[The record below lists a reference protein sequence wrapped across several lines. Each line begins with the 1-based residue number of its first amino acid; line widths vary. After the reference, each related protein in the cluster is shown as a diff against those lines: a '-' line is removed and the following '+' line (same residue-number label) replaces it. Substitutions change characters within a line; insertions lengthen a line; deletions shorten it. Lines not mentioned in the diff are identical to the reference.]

1 MGTPVNP
8 AKVQKNSGALIGVD
22 VGGTH
27 TDVCVSLGSELVR
40 GKALTTHDNYGVGV
54 IEAVDVAAAHLG
66 KNAAGLLAETEAFVS
81 GTTVVTNALTE
92 LRGAKVGVLITR
104 GFKDVF
110 RLAGGARRPTYDDQ
124 LQDNPPDVMPRS
136 WIKEIDER
144 IVGDGSALVALDEG
158 QVRQAVRELRDE
170 GVETLAVCFLWSFR
184 TPAHERRAAEII
196 REEWPAA
203 FVTLSS
209 DIYPVIREHERFYS
223 AVFNSFC
230 QPSVVILLD
239 TLAEQLQAQGFKGH
253 LSFFSGAGGAITR
266 ELAGRFP
273 LLLLASGPAGGVT
286 GAITLAERMGIKDV
300 LVGDMGG
307 TSFDTTLIR
316 DLHPIVRSRVD
327 VSNMPVGLTILD
339 ILSIGAGGGSLAG
352 VDSRGVPKVG
362 PHSAGSMPGP
372 ACYGRGGTVATVTD
386 AAVVAG
392 YIDPLN
398 YLNGRV
404 ALDFDGAIRAIDKFG
419 GNFGW
424 GTDESV
430 DAILE
435 LTAANMADAL
445 RAVTIERGQDP
456 RDCTMFAYGGTLPL
470 FAAAICSRLEIDQVV
485 MPRNSSVFSA
495 YGVMVAPFLR
505 RLSRSLQISLL
516 QAGVADEIAGVR
528 EEMRRQAVEE
538 AAAGGIPES
547 ECSLRWAADLRF
559 MGQTFEIE
567 VPLDAAPLSAE
578 DARDLADSFP
588 EVYEATYGKGTAWEG
603 SQVTLVN
610 VNLTVTAARRVPR
623 LEPVALNGGGVEL
636 EKERRDVLLPGGGR
650 AEVPVYD
657 GPRVTAGS
665 VFEGPAIVDESDT
678 TLLIPPG
685 WSCRRDAFLSY
696 ILERQPNV

>member
-1 MGTPVNP
+1 MEPVSAQQN
-8 AKVQKNSGALIGVD
+8 AGALIGVD

-27 TDVCVSLGSELVR
+27 TDVCVSLGTELVR
-40 GKALTTHDNYGVGV
+40 GKALTTHDNYGIGV
-54 IEAVDVAAAHLG
+54 IEAVDVAASRLG
-66 KNAAGLLAETEAFVS
+66 MNAAGLLAETRAFVS

-110 RLAGGARRPTYDDQ
+110 RLAGGARRATYDDQ

-136 WIKEIDER
+136 CIKEVDER
-144 IVGDGSALVALDEG
+144 IVGDGSVLVALNEE

-184 TPAHERRAAEII
+184 NPAHERRAAEII
-196 REEWPAA
+196 CEEWPEA
-203 FVTLSS
+203 FITLSS

-230 QPSVVILLD
+230 QPSVVRLLD
-239 TLAEQLQAQGFKGH
+239 TLAEQLQAEGFKGH

-286 GAITLAERMGIKDV
+286 GAITLAEHMGIKDV

-316 DLHPIVRSRVD
+316 NLQPILRSRVD
-327 VSNMPVGLTILD
+327 VSNMPVGLATLD

-404 ALDFDGAIRAIDKFG
+404 TLDSDRAVQAINEFGA
-419 GNFGW
+419 NFGW
-424 GTDESV
+424 ATDESV

-470 FAAAICSRLEIDQVV
+470 FAAAICSRLEIGQVV
-485 MPRNSSVFSA
+485 IPRNSSVFSA
-495 YGVMVAPFLR
+495 YGLMAAPFLR

-516 QAGVADEIAGVR
+516 HTGVADEIAGVR

-538 AAAGGIPES
+538 AAEGGIPES
-547 ECSLRWAADLRF
+547 DCSFRWAADLRF
-559 MGQTFEIE
+559 VGQTFEIE
-567 VPLDAAPLSAE
+567 VPLGEARLSAE
-578 DARDLADSFP
+578 AARELADGFP
-588 EVYEATYGKGTAWEG
+588 ECYEATYGKGTAWEG
-603 SQVTLVN
+603 SPVTLVN
-610 VNLTVTAARRVPR
+610 VNLTVTAARPVPP
-623 LEPVALNGGGVEL
+623 LEPVALNGTGGEEM
-636 EKERRDVLLPGGGR
+636 EKGRREVLLPGGQR

-657 GPRVTAGS
+657 GPRVTAGAS
-665 VFEGPAIVDESDT
+665 FEGPAIVDEYDT
-678 TLLIPPG
+678 TLLVPPG
-685 WSCRRDAFLSY
+685 WSCRRDEFLNY
-696 ILERQPNV
+696 IMERQS

>member
-1 MGTPVNP
+1 MEAAS
-8 AKVQKNSGALIGVD
+8 AKQNGGALIGVD

-27 TDVCVSLGSELVR
+27 TDVCVSLGRELVR
-40 GKALTTHDNYGVGV
+40 GKALTTHDDYSIGVV
-54 IEAVDVAAAHLG
+54 EAVDVASSHLG

-136 WIKEIDER
+136 CIKEIDER
-144 IVGDGSALVALDEG
+144 IVGDGSVLVELNEG
-158 QVRQAVRELRDE
+158 QVRQAVGELRDE

-184 TPAHERRAAEII
+184 NAAHERRAAEII
-196 REEWPAA
+196 REEWPEG

-209 DIYPVIREHERFYS
+209 DIYPVLREHERFYS

-230 QPSVVILLD
+230 QPSVVRLLD
-239 TLAEQLQAQGFKGH
+239 TLAERLQAQGFKGH

-286 GAITLAERMGIKDV
+286 GAITLAERMGIKNV

-316 DLHPIVRSRVD
+316 DLHPILRSSAD
-327 VSNMPVGLTILD
+327 VSNMPVGLTTLD

-352 VDSRGVPKVG
+352 VDTRGVPKVG
-362 PHSAGSMPGP
+362 PQSAGSMPGP

-392 YIDPLN
+392 YIDPSN
-398 YLNGRV
+398 YLSGRV
-404 ALDFDGAIRAIDKFG
+404 TLDRDGALGVIEEFG
-419 GNFGW
+419 ANFGW

-485 MPRNSSVFSA
+485 IPRNSSVFSA
-495 YGVMVAPFLR
+495 YGLMVAPFLR

-516 QAGVADEIAGVR
+516 DPGVADEVAGVR
-528 EEMRRQAVEE
+528 GEMTRRAVEE

-547 ECSLRWAADLRF
+547 DLSFRWAADLRF

-567 VPLDAAPLSAE
+567 VSLGDERLSVEAARE
-578 DARDLADSFP
+578 LADNFP
-588 EVYEATYGKGTAWEG
+588 EVYEGTYGKGTAWEG

-610 VNLTVTAARRVPR
+610 VNLTVTAARRVPP
-623 LEPVALNGGGVEL
+623 LEPVALNGGSAEDL
-636 EKERRDVLLPGGGR
+636 EKERREVLLPGGER

-657 GPRVTAGS
+657 GPRVTAGAC
-665 VFEGPAIVDESDT
+665 FEGPAIIDESDT
-678 TLLIPPG
+678 TLLVPPG
-685 WSCRRDAFLSY
+685 WSCRRDEFLNY
-696 ILERQPNV
+696 ILERVS